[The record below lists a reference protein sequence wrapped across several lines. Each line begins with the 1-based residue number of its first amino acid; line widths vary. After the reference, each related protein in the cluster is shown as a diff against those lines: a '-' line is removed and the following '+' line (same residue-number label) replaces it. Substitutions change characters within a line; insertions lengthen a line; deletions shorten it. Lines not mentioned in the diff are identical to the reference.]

1 MSNMR
6 NSVRLIGN
14 LGQDPEIRTFDSNKK
29 LAKFSIATNE
39 SYKNEKGEK
48 VEETVWHNLIAWDRT
63 AGVVEKYLTKG
74 SEVAIEGKITNRTYT
89 DKEGTKRYVTEIVVN
104 DLLMI
109 GGKKG

>member
-1 MSNMR
+1 MR

-48 VEETVWHNLIAWDRT
+48 VEETVWHNLIAWDRN

-74 SEVAIEGKITNRTYT
+74 SEVAIEGKITNRSYT